1 MQEYNLNQQAQQPE
15 VEQSTENN
23 QQTQQ
28 PQQEIPTDFSQAPNL
43 NNPQFTH
50 TPQLPQDQQQAQQ
63 TLQNPNATPDE
74 VVIAKQILGLDHLE
88 QTIQQL
94 QQQQMELQRERT
106 KAQIQQMYPNVPF
119 DLVEKEIEKVK
130 QINPTL
136 AEQMQYN
143 PQLME
148 IAVKAVLADIKPN
161 QQPDKITEGA
171 GSAETPQD
179 DLADK
184 IKKGEA
190 NEIGLGG
197 YILSISQR

>member
-1 MQEYNLNQQAQQPE
+1 MQEYQNLNPNVERPA
-15 VEQSTENN
+15 VEQSNENN
-23 QQTQQ
+23 QQ
-28 PQQEIPTDFSQAPNL
+28 PQQEVPTDFSQAPNL
-43 NNPQFTH
+43 TNPHFAYST
-50 TPQLPQDQQQAQQ
+50 QLTQDQQQAQQ
-63 TLQNPNATPDE
+63 TLQNPNATQDE
-74 VVIAKQILGLDHLE
+74 VEMAKKILGLDQLE

-94 QQQQMELQRERT
+94 QQQQLELQRERT

-119 DLVEKEIEKVK
+119 DLVEKEIEKVR

-148 IAVKAVLADIKPN
+148 IAVKAVLADIKPT

-171 GSAETPQD
+171 GSSENPQD

-184 IKKGEA
+184 IRKGEA
-190 NEIGLGG
+190 NEIGLGD

>member
-1 MQEYNLNQQAQQPE
+1 
-15 VEQSTENN
+15 
-23 QQTQQ
+23 
-28 PQQEIPTDFSQAPNL
+28 
-43 NNPQFTH
+43 
-50 TPQLPQDQQQAQQ
+50 
-63 TLQNPNATPDE
+63 
-74 VVIAKQILGLDHLE
+74 
-88 QTIQQL
+88 
-94 QQQQMELQRERT
+94 MELQRERT